1 MSIFTEDYP
10 DVGIDRALRLGYKL
24 PFKTIM
30 PSYIKNT
37 KFFSDLFDAIDEVF
51 DKHVYNQIFLLKNIR
66 NMWLSNPQLEQKIMD
81 AKELISLEDW
91 TLPSNEVVVKQLNT
105 LGLQLGKSA
114 SLFNNK
120 DYLAFCRFIGQYWYE
135 KGTGTFMD
143 FVNFCCGADYT
154 FVNAWTKDYSKFYKE
169 GDSAI
174 GTPIWEGGEWYPT
187 THVRFVSKNNYNA
200 DVHIIAV
207 LFNEIANYNLV
218 LASIEQEFS
227 FGPEPGG
234 EGGSGGALAL
244 ATADRVW
251 MFENSIYSVL
261 SPEGYASI
269 VWKDAKRVADAA
281 EELKL
286 TPEILLTEGII
297 DKIIPEVVDQEST
310 KVLKNMLVSEV
321 ESLRQFS
328 ADELVEQR
336 HERFSKF

>member
-227 FGPEPGG
+227 FGPEPGSEGG
-234 EGGSGGALAL
+234 EGGSGGSSQLPDDPQSNGYICFGITLIFREAIKLGF
-244 ATADRVW
+244 R
-251 MFENSIYSVL
+251 EVL
-261 SPEGYASI
+261 DINRNILGLEGQHLGQLDH
-269 VWKDAKRVADAA
+269 VPFA
-281 EELKL
+281 EEIR
-286 TPEILLTEGII
+286 EYE
-297 DKIIPEVVDQEST
+297 DQEVFGFNT
-310 KVLKNMLVSEV
+310 DQNN
-321 ESLRQFS
+321 FN
-328 ADELVEQR
+328 AP
-336 HERFSKF
+336 FA